1 MSILYISWLFPQP
14 WQNVASMLIPVHPN
28 AKWFTC
34 CMSCLNRGHH
44 HRQEIFVPQTSR
56 EWTKNSS
63 IMSFSFNWSMPSAL
77 TPCGGKSFHSVMILV
92 TETCGLVCWLCL
104 LTGDLKNTFPVV
116 LKRNDPN
123 PVLLSF
129 RFLPIVAFWGLVLE
143 VRGSRLSHSYCLRRS
158 WHLLRIPLQRD
169 QITFWRKL
177 ELSVFLKGSRTAT
190 FFFPKNFLLISYEG
204 TTGCTSSVTLS
215 ASFAHHSITNTRTRV
230 ASSTAIAHL

>member
-1 MSILYISWLFPQP
+1 
-14 WQNVASMLIPVHPN
+14 
-28 AKWFTC
+28 
-34 CMSCLNRGHH
+34 
-44 HRQEIFVPQTSR
+44 
-56 EWTKNSS
+56 
-63 IMSFSFNWSMPSAL
+63 MPSAL

-143 VRGSRLSHSYCLRRS
+143 VRGSHLSHSYCLRRS